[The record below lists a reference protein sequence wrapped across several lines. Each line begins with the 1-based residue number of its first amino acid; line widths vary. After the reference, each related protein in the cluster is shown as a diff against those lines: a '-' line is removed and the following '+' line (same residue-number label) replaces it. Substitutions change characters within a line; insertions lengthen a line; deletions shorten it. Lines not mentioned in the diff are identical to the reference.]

1 MAKIPKN
8 KDENVDSVKMAA
20 ENFFKSNKDII
31 YNDPCEPYKV
41 STGVGSLDYLLGGG
55 ISSSSLCRLLGISS
69 SGKSSMGLLIIKNFL
84 ESRLSAGKKARSAI
98 FPTEARLTEKL
109 QARTGVKFVHN
120 PSEWESGTCL
130 IIPTNYYEKIANFIW
145 TLVKTNEMKKKE
157 DRENF
162 AFMVDCMD
170 YLTLESDME
179 KEFGESRRPAGP
191 QYLTKLL
198 WSKLALPFQSG
209 QHIFLAISQ
218 QSAAPKID
226 PYAKDPMRQG
236 GSSGGSGIQ
245 YQATTVIEFT
255 NRYEGDYIL
264 ENPDAKYDP
273 KKNIKIG
280 HTVHYIIR
288 KSDTE
293 KYDVKGEYAVKYG
306 RENGNS
312 IWVELELSNQM
323 VAWELL
329 KRESAQ
335 GSFLVESNIL
345 EELRKVD
352 AECPDKFR
360 SQARFQEYLENKP
373 EVTKFLVEKFKTML
387 S

>member
-20 ENFFKSNKDII
+20 ENFFKSNKDVI

-41 STGVGSLDYLLGGG
+41 STGVIGLDFLLGGG
-55 ISSSSLCRLLGISS
+55 IDGGTQIRMLGEPRIGKSSSS
-69 SGKSSMGLLIIKNFL
+69 LLIIKNFL
-84 ESRLSAGKKARSAI
+84 ESRPRARALI
-98 FPTEARLTEKL
+98 IPTEARLTEKL
-109 QARTGVKFVHN
+109 KSRSGFKFVST
-120 PSEWESGTCL
+120 PEEWDNKTCL
-130 IIPTNYYEKIANFIW
+130 IVPTNVYEKIANFIW

-162 AFMVDCMD
+162 IVMVDCLD

-209 QHIFLAISQ
+209 QHIFIAVSQ
-218 QSAAPKID
+218 QSAAPKLD
-226 PYAKDPMRQG
+226 SYAKDPMRQG

-245 YQATTVIEFT
+245 YQASTVIEFLP
-255 NRYEGDYIL
+255 RYEGHYIL

-273 KKNIKIG
+273 KKNNKIG
-280 HTVHYIIR
+280 HMVNYIIR
-288 KSDTE
+288 KSDNE

-306 RENGNS
+306 RSGGNS
-312 IWVELELSNQM
+312 VWVELELANQM
-323 VAWELL
+323 IAWELL
-329 KRESAQ
+329 KRETAQ
-335 GSFLVESNIL
+335 GSFIVEANIL
-345 EELRKVD
+345 EELRKID

-360 SQARFQEYLENKP
+360 SQDRFQEYLESKP
-373 EVTKFLVEKFKTML
+373 EVVKFLTNKFKEML
-387 S
+387 G